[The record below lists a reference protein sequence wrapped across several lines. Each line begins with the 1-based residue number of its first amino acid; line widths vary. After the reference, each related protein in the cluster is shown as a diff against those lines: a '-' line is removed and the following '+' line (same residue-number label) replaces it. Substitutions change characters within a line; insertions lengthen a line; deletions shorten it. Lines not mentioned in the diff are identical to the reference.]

1 MSGTFNDIDVPPTLC
16 SFAVGISDMKHVVT
30 PELKKA
36 GNYLYL
42 LEVKPD
48 KMEMPNYRML
58 LAMYKV
64 LRQGVGRG
72 AIKSAYAVGFGGIAE
87 AVSKMAFGNRLG
99 VCFDG
104 KFNVDELFEKK
115 YGAIVVEVENCGEL
129 PAVARK
135 IGRVTDDGVFE
146 IGEERIAMDE
156 MLQAWTSRLEDIFP
170 TKSNVEATPVEDKPL
185 YTAKKVYVCKHKVAK
200 PKVFIPTFPG
210 TNCEYDSARAFLRA
224 GAEVETLVFRNQ
236 NASQIRESVDAF
248 ARAIGESQMVM
259 IPGGFSAGDEPEG
272 SAKFIT
278 SVFRNPQITDAVMQ
292 LLKERDGLML
302 GICNGFQALVK
313 LGLVPY
319 GEIRPQSVD
328 SPTLTFNT
336 IGRHQSLIAHT
347 KVVSNLS
354 PWMSKAQLGESYV
367 VPISHGEGRF
377 VATPEWLDKLFANGQ
392 VATQYVDLEGNPT
405 MQEPYNMNGS
415 YMAIEGITSPDGRV
429 LGKMGHSE
437 RRSKGAFLNI
447 YGDTDQLIF
456 ESGVEY
462 FK

>member
-1 MSGTFNDIDVPPTLC
+1 MGLKLPAIGGKDSMSGTFNDIDVPPTLC

-30 PELKKA
+30 PELKKV

-64 LRQGVGRG
+64 LRQAVGRG

-104 KFNVDELFEKK
+104 KIDVDELFEKK

-170 TKSNVEATPVEDKPL
+170 TKSNVESTPVENKPL

-200 PKVFIPTFPG
+200 TQSVYPHIPGYQLRVRLGAGIPACG
-210 TNCEYDSARAFLRA
+210 CRSGNAR
-224 GAEVETLVFRNQ
+224 VPQ
-236 NASQIRESVDAF
+236 S
-248 ARAIGESQMVM
+248 ESQ
-259 IPGGFSAGDEPEG
+259 SDTRERRC
-272 SAKFIT
+272 
-278 SVFRNPQITDAVMQ
+278 FRPCHRR
-292 LLKERDGLML
+292 E
-302 GICNGFQALVK
+302 
-313 LGLVPY
+313 
-319 GEIRPQSVD
+319 
-328 SPTLTFNT
+328 
-336 IGRHQSLIAHT
+336 
-347 KVVSNLS
+347 
-354 PWMSKAQLGESYV
+354 
-367 VPISHGEGRF
+367 
-377 VATPEWLDKLFANGQ
+377 
-392 VATQYVDLEGNPT
+392 
-405 MQEPYNMNGS
+405 
-415 YMAIEGITSPDGRV
+415 PDGDD
-429 LGKMGHSE
+429 S
-437 RRSKGAFLNI
+437 RRLFGRR
-447 YGDTDQLIF
+447 
-456 ESGVEY
+456 
-462 FK
+462 